1 MVLNFHSRLVVLAA
15 LFLLGAWESLSTA
28 RTLEE
33 TSLFLSHKRW
43 MSRHGRSYK
52 NESERSKRFTIFKEN
67 VKFIEKFNKVR
78 GGSYKLGT
86 NKFTDLTKEE
96 FRATLLNE
104 EKSTPYPK
112 TSKPTSFVNESL
124 AEVPESLDWRDQGAV
139 TNIRDQGKCGAWAF
153 AVVAAVEGITK
164 IKTGQLISLSEQQ
177 LLDCDF
183 NNGGCGD
190 GNTTE
195 AFQFIKDIGG
205 IMAESD
211 YPYKGVEAS
220 CNTQTLSNPAATIT
234 GYQEVEPTESALLAA
249 VTNQPVSVG
258 IDLGE
263 PGLFQYYAGGIF
275 SGECGS
281 GYRHDMTI
289 IGYGRSDEYGMDY
302 WLVKNSWGNSWG
314 EGGYVKMA
322 RGINAQG
329 VCNLNTR
336 ASYPT
341 A

>member
-15 LFLLGAWESLSTA
+15 LFLLGAWESLSA
-28 RTLEE
+28 APTLEE
-33 TSLFLSHKRW
+33 TSFILRHERW
-43 MSRHGRSYK
+43 MSLHGRSYK
-52 NESERSKRFTIFKEN
+52 NETEKSKRFTIFKEN
-67 VKFIEKFNKVR
+67 VKFIEKFNKVSGR
-78 GGSYKLGT
+78 SFKLGT

-124 AEVPESLDWRDQGAV
+124 AEVPESLDWREQGAV
-139 TNIRDQGKCGAWAF
+139 TNISVQGKCGAWAF

-177 LLDCDF
+177 LIDCDF
-183 NNGGCGD
+183 NNGGCSG
-190 GNTTE
+190 GNRTE
-195 AFQFIKDIGG
+195 AFQFIKDSGG
-205 IMAESD
+205 LMAESD
-211 YPYKGVEAS
+211 YPYEGVEAS

-234 GYQEVEPTESALLAA
+234 GYQEVEATESALLAA

-258 IDLGE
+258 IDLGQL
-263 PGLFQYYAGGIF
+263 GLFQHYATGIF
-275 SGECGS
+275 DGDCGS

-289 IGYGRSDEYGMDY
+289 IGYGTSDEYGIDY
-302 WLVKNSWGNSWG
+302 WLVKNSWGISWG
-314 EGGYVKMA
+314 ESGYMKMA

-336 ASYPT
+336 ASYPI